1 VFQDISLFFASSAV
15 IYNTNEGISKMD
27 EIQRFTAIKEK
38 LDKLEKDKIR
48 IEERFNNEKSK
59 LDEVLKEIS
68 AKGYDPNKLSEIL
81 AAKQTELNAVLTEI
95 EKTTAEIT
103 QQISSI
109 ETTVL

>member
-1 VFQDISLFFASSAV
+1 
-15 IYNTNEGISKMD
+15 MD

-59 LDEVLKEIS
+59 LEEVIKEIS
-68 AKGYDPNKLSEIL
+68 EKGYDPNKLSEIL
-81 AAKQTELNAVLTEI
+81 AAKQTELNTVLTEI

-103 QQISSI
+103 QQLSSI